1 MQNELVIELNEDVL
15 DVSVEQEEKI
25 DIEIQNSDMIP
36 TGTTSDYSKLVNKPQ
51 VEGVELINNRTF
63 KDLGLSSLTNSE
75 LENLLI

>member
-51 VEGVELINNRTF
+51 IEGVELINNRTF